1 MRVCEVCVECE
12 GVWSVCGGV
21 GCVECVWGCV
31 ECEGYQLYDRFS
43 SKIHG
48 PVKIKIKREVLDG
61 IAGYFRGTKF
71 SRFSRIDPETGRLV
85 KKFN

>member
-1 MRVCEVCVECE
+1 MRYVLSVEC
-12 GVWSVCGGV
+12 GV
-21 GCVECVWGCV
+21 
-31 ECEGYQLYDRFS
+31 CEGYQLYDRFS

-85 KKFN
+85 KKIKLKGTLSF